1 MSSRL
6 AEGMDIPTWGNC
18 CGSEEGGVEDN
29 MDAEEK
35 RRLLVEAAE
44 KRRLE
49 GESRGSRDQKGSKR
63 RPGRMLQGGGM
74 RWQVR

>member
-1 MSSRL
+1 
-6 AEGMDIPTWGNC
+6 MDIAGNC
-18 CGSEEGGVEDN
+18 CGLEEEGVEVD
-29 MDAEEK
+29 DDPAEK
-35 RRLLVEAAE
+35 RRLLDEAAE

-49 GESRGSRDQKGSKR
+49 GESRGSGDQKGSKR

>member
-1 MSSRL
+1 
-6 AEGMDIPTWGNC
+6 MDIAGNC
-18 CGSEEGGVEDN
+18 CGSEEGGDEVD
-29 MDAEEK
+29 MDPEEK
-35 RRLLVEAAE
+35 RRLLDEAAE

-63 RPGRMLQGGGM
+63 RPGRMPQGGGM